1 MELTCLL
8 AAARRWLAAFLRQP
22 AEMSEQM
29 GIGLILEDLT
39 WRTKE

>member
-1 MELTCLL
+1 MDLTCIL
-8 AAARRWLAAFLRQP
+8 AAARRWLAAFFLRQQ

-29 GIGLILEDLT
+29 GLILEDLP